1 MNTTPEAF
9 AQSLRNALK
18 KNFGQRVTAAYLA
31 RELDIF
37 SKGEVI
43 VTAEAV
49 RRWLVGI
56 SLPRAQVVAVLEAYL
71 GCPLV
76 NNKVRLD
83 VSTLDSEQLKLLQ
96 VQVVSRLNE
105 LASKSVNSSR

>member
-9 AQSLRNALK
+9 ALSLRNALK
-18 KNFGQRVTAAYLA
+18 RKFGRRVTAAYLA
-31 RELDIF
+31 RELDTY

-56 SLPRAQVVAVLEAYL
+56 SLPRARAVAVLEAYL
-71 GCPLV
+71 GCPML

-83 VSTLDSEQLKLLQ
+83 VSTLNTEQLKLLQ

-105 LASKSVNSSR
+105 LGAKSVNKSR

>member
-9 AQSLRNALK
+9 AQTLRDALK
-18 KNFGQRVTAAYLA
+18 KKFGQSVTAAFLA

-71 GCPLV
+71 GRPLV

-83 VSTLDSEQLKLLQ
+83 VSSLEPEQLKQLQ
-96 VQVVSRLNE
+96 AQVTQRLNE
-105 LASKSVNSSR
+105 IAANDGVKRS